1 MGMVQISKV
10 AEEKGLMPEGITQ
23 SISEMCQKFDLPI
36 DYENW
41 DIDKLYQTLTHDK
54 KARGNILK
62 LVLVPE
68 IGLATIHPVSFEEI
82 KDYLVK

>member
-1 MGMVQISKV
+1 
-10 AEEKGLMPEGITQ
+10 MPKGITQ

-68 IGLATIHPVSFEEI
+68 LGSAAIHPVSFEEM

>member
-41 DIDKLYQTLTHDK
+41 DIDKLYQTLTHDEK
-54 KARGNILK
+54 VRGNTLK

-68 IGLATIHPVSFEEI
+68 IGSATIHPVSFEEM